1 MRHTSLSVAVALQPP
16 CLGLACFG
24 LACLGL
30 ACLGLAC
37 LGLAVGPTAASA
49 QDAPNVNTPAKTTL
63 TPFLLGGIQTHEL
76 DHQRWMAALHQNR
89 MNAVQVTVYA
99 HQGPWNTAKLWYA
112 EEEPAVLREIR
123 AARQN
128 GLQVVLILRVALDHN
143 EPENRFLWHGLT
155 YPETEEA
162 TAAWFRTYSDFVV
175 KWGRIAEQEGVEVL
189 GIASEMNALAATLP
203 VDEVPGLADYYLD
216 DASQERLRQLV
227 GRSAHL
233 FTEDLRLSMGAGDFA
248 NLDDFLRT
256 RNQAERAWATTYTFA
271 DQPTDRSAAPESD
284 AEAELA
290 DRLAAINQ
298 RRALLEAHWRDVA
311 KRARNVFSGRLTLAA
326 NFDNYH
332 EVAFWDALDFIGI
345 NAYFP
350 LRESLETPLSEAGL
364 TDAWQEIFAKIDA
377 FRSTHE
383 LTQPVVFTELG
394 YTRWQGVTVAPWSS
408 QGFIPLWDPDGLTE
422 NDRAF
427 FWSAQPIEPQER
439 ALAMRALHQL
449 WNQGR
454 ADLAGVLYWKLSSR
468 IDLQR
473 YEPFML
479 FLGEQAGDPLLEA
492 LTRFAD
498 GIRPLGPQ
506 HIGNDPYR
514 RAVDAIVRND
524 LDTLKQ
530 LGNQHAAP
538 PKGHPPLLHLAVRLG
553 RGPLVQHLLNAGA
566 DRDARDDAGFL
577 PIHWTCYQPD
587 PNLVTHVLPSK
598 PAPWRDDD
606 GETPLMK
613 CARLDNAA
621 VARQLLRHGDPVD
634 ARNHLGKQALHLAA
648 DQASKP
654 TIEQLVAAAGDGD
667 AQDAEGTT
675 PLHLAARRGDL
686 DIVQALSQVSEGR
699 ANHAGYRPVH
709 EAAFAAKADVFRL
722 LFDPTRE
729 LGANSAG
736 QSLLH
741 LAAYGG
747 NLEILQALIPHVSTV
762 DLEDR
767 EGATPLFDAIKDGH
781 VEAVALLLAHGASVG
796 HRAADGTTPFHHGAS
811 CSESRV
817 LQHFLGQEI
826 DLDLV
831 DGKGNTALHHAAGW
845 GILEN
850 IRLLLAAGADTTVR
864 NREGDTALD
873 VAIDSGRRR
882 AAELLRAAVANVSA
896 AETSPAE
903 GEHPPEGAEAIRP

>member
-1 MRHTSLSVAVALQPP
+1 MRHISLHVLAS
-16 CLGLACFG
+16 LGLAFW
-24 LACLGL
+24 ATS
-30 ACLGLAC
+30 AATQE
-37 LGLAVGPTAASA
+37 PSTAAS
-49 QDAPNVNTPAKTTL
+49 PPSPEL

-143 EPENRFLWHGLT
+143 EPENRFLWHGLI
-155 YPETEEA
+155 YPETEQA
-162 TAAWFRTYSDFVV
+162 TEDWFRIYSDFVL

-203 VDEVPGLADYYLD
+203 VDTVPGLADYYLD
-216 DASQERLRQLV
+216 DASQERLRRLV

-233 FTEDLRLSMGAGDFA
+233 FTEDVRLSMGAGDFA
-248 NLDDFLRT
+248 NLHDFLAT
-256 RNQAERAWATTYTFA
+256 RNQAERAWAKAYTFA
-271 DQPTDRSAAPESD
+271 G
-284 AEAELA
+284 A
-290 DRLAAINQ
+290 DDPLAAINQ
-298 RRALLEAHWRDVA
+298 RRKRFEAHWRDLA
-311 KRARNVFSGRLTLAA
+311 KRVREIYSGRLTLAA

-332 EVAFWDALDFIGI
+332 KVAFWDALDLIGI

-350 LRESLETPLSEAGL
+350 LRKNLETPLSEEGL
-364 TDAWQEIFAKIDA
+364 AASWQEIFGKIDT
-377 FRSTHE
+377 FRTIHDLS
-383 LTQPVVFTELG
+383 QPVIFTELG

-408 QGFIPLWDPDGLTE
+408 EGFIPLWDPDGVTE

-427 FWSAQPIEPQER
+427 FWSAQPIDPQER

-449 WNQGR
+449 WAQGR
-454 ADLAGVLYWKLSSR
+454 ADLAGILYWKLSSR

-473 YEPFML
+473 FEPFML
-479 FLGEQAGDPLLEA
+479 YLGKSAGDPLLEA

-498 GIRPLGPQ
+498 GIRPLAQ
-506 HIGNDPYR
+506 QRIGDDPYR
-514 RAVDAIVRND
+514 RAVDAIVRDD
-524 LDTLKQ
+524 LDTLKR
-530 LGNQHAAP
+530 LGTRLEAP

-553 RGPLVQHLLNAGA
+553 RGALVRQLLHAGT
-566 DRDARDDAGFL
+566 DRDTRDDSGFL
-577 PIHWTCYQPD
+577 PIHWACYQPD
-587 PNLVTHVLPSK
+587 PDLVESLLPSA
-598 PAPWRDDD
+598 PAPWRDAV

-621 VARQLLRHGDPVD
+621 VARRLLRHGDPID
-634 ARNHLGKQALHLAA
+634 ARNSQGQRALHLAA

-654 TIEQLVAAAGDGD
+654 TIEQLVAAEGDGD

-675 PLHLAARRGDL
+675 PLHLAARRGETE
-686 DIVQALSQVSEGR
+686 IVQILSRVSKGR

-722 LFDPTRE
+722 LFDPKLE
-729 LGANSAG
+729 LGTNTGG

-747 NLEILQALIPHVSTV
+747 NLEILKALIPHVSTV

-767 EGATPLFDAIKDGH
+767 DGTTPLFDAIKDGH
-781 VEAVALLLAHGASVG
+781 VGAVALLLEHGASVR
-796 HRAADGTTPFHHGAS
+796 HRAADGTTPFHHGAR

-817 LQHFLGQEI
+817 MQQFLAQEVDI
-826 DLDLV
+826 DLV
-831 DGKGNTALHHAAGW
+831 DGKGNSALHHAAGW

-850 IRLLLAAGADTTVR
+850 IRLLLAAGADTKLR
-864 NREGDTALD
+864 NREGETALD
-873 VAIDSGRRR
+873 IAIRSERRR
-882 AAELLRAAVANVSA
+882 AAELLRAAEATA
-896 AETSPAE
+896 ASIERPSVPAD
-903 GEHPPEGAEAIRP
+903 ASRP